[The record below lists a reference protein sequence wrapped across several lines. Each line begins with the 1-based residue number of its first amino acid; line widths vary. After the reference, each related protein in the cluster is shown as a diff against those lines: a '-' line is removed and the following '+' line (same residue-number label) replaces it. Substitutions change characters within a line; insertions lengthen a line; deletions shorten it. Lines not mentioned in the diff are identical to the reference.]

1 MRDMHDGRL
10 VLLAALVCAVGTYAS
25 FALAHHAARA
35 TGTAR
40 LRWGAVSIVSGGCT
54 AWATHFIV
62 LLAFNPGMPAAFDP
76 VLTGI
81 SLASAILGI
90 GAGVAISLRVR
101 RSALQFVAGLVV
113 GVGVT
118 TLHYVGQAAYLV
130 QGLVSWNLW
139 LVTLSIGLSLPTSG
153 LAMMSAS
160 SRSPRVR
167 LAAAPLLLLS
177 IALLHFCGM
186 TAMTLRFDPV
196 RRLPD
201 SAISPDAITPVVAGV
216 SILLILL
223 AVLGLRFEIAAK
235 ARLKQDRRRLRELA
249 DVALEGLLICQGDL
263 VVTANDSVEAM
274 TGHLAGMLSG
284 SHVSSLL
291 PGLDVACMPE
301 REEREIDMVRA
312 DGGTV
317 PVRVLRREVALGHK
331 VQTVLAI
338 RDQRERLKTEAR
350 IHELA
355 YTDALTGIANRTRF
369 FDLLALHM
377 SSRRAADRPCAVMMI
392 DLDRFKYV
400 NDTLGHAAGD
410 MILRMVAERLRSTL
424 RETDVVARLG
434 GDEFAVMQVA
444 AEEADAAFALAS
456 RVIAVVESRP
466 FMIDGQP
473 VHLGASVGIA
483 LCPSDGEDPAE
494 LMQNAD
500 LALYSAKADGRGT
513 FRRYDLSLD
522 EKMRERRAIEA
533 GLRSAIAEGQ
543 LELHYQP
550 LIDAGTGKI
559 TSAEAL
565 VRWNHPER
573 GLIPPIE
580 FIGIAEETGLILPL
594 GEWVLRTACAEAAT
608 WPVDMGVAVNL
619 SPAQFRDK
627 SLVDIIAAAL
637 KSAGL
642 AADRLDL
649 EITEGVLLSDEHA
662 TMQTLNDL
670 VALGIRVSMDDF
682 GTGYSSLSYLRKF
695 PFDKIKI
702 DQSFVNQLPEDEE
715 SAAIVRAIITMAKCL
730 GMSTTVEGVETHAQF
745 AFSVDAGCDTLQGYL
760 ISRPL
765 PKADLAT
772 FVSFGADPKLYP
784 ESGAVFELHQR
795 RYTS

>member
-1 MRDMHDGRL
+1 MDSSLSSVIECMRDMHDGRL
-10 VLLAALVCAVGTYAS
+10 VLLAAVVCAIGTYAS

-35 TGTAR
+35 SGAPR
-40 LRWGAVSIVSGGCT
+40 LQWGAVSIVTSGCT

-62 LLAFNPGMPAAFDP
+62 LLAFKPGMPAAFDP
-76 VLTGI
+76 MLTGI
-81 SLASAILGI
+81 SLACAILGI

-101 RSALQFVAGLVV
+101 RRAWQFVAGLVV
-113 GVGVT
+113 GLGVT

-130 QGLVSWNLW
+130 QGIVAWNMGLVA
-139 LVTLSIGLSLPTSG
+139 LSIAVSLPTSG
-153 LAMMSAS
+153 LAMIAAG

-167 LAAAPLLLLS
+167 LAAPPLLLLS

-186 TAMTLRFDPV
+186 AAMTLRFDPS
-196 RRLPD
+196 RRLPAD
-201 SAISPDAITPVVAGV
+201 AITPDAITPVVAGV
-216 SILLILL
+216 SLLLIVL
-223 AVLGLRFEIAAK
+223 AMLGLRFEIAAK

-249 DVALEGLLICQGDL
+249 DVALEGLLICQGDM

-274 TGHLAGMLSG
+274 TGHVAGALAG

-291 PGLDVACMPE
+291 PGLDVASMPE
-301 REEREIDMVRA
+301 REEREIDLVRA
-312 DGGTV
+312 DGGNI

-331 VQTVLAI
+331 VQTVIAI
-338 RDQRERLKTEAR
+338 RDQRERLRTEAR

-355 YTDALTGIANRTRF
+355 YTDALTGIANRPRF
-369 FDLLALHM
+369 FDQLALHTA
-377 SSRRAADRPCAVMMI
+377 SRRAADRPCAVMMI

-410 MILRMVAERLRSTL
+410 MILSMVAERLRSTL
-424 RETDVVARLG
+424 READVVARLG

-444 AEEADAAFALAS
+444 AEELDAAFALAA
-456 RVIAVVESRP
+456 RLVAVVESRP
-466 FMIDGQP
+466 FMVDGQP
-473 VHLGASVGIA
+473 IHLGASVGIA
-483 LCPSDGEDPAE
+483 LCPSDGEDPAD

-500 LALYSAKADGRGT
+500 LALYAAKADGRGT
-513 FRRYDLSLD
+513 FRRYDVSLD

-533 GLRSAIAEGQ
+533 GLRTAIAQGQ

-550 LIDAGTGKI
+550 LVDAATGCI

-573 GLIPPIE
+573 GLIPPAE
-580 FIGIAEETGLILPL
+580 FIGIAEESGLILPL

-608 WPVDMGVAVNL
+608 WPANMGVAINL
-619 SPAQFRDK
+619 SPAQFREK

-637 KSAGL
+637 QSAGL
-642 AADRLDL
+642 AADRLEL
-649 EITEGVLLSDEHA
+649 EITEGVLLSDEQG
-662 TMQTLNDL
+662 TMQTLNEL
-670 VALGIRVSMDDF
+670 VALGVRVSMDDF

-702 DQSFVNQLPEDEE
+702 DQSFVNQLPEDDE

-730 GMSTTVEGVETHAQF
+730 GMTTTVEGVETREQF

-765 PKADLAT
+765 PAAALAS
-772 FVSFGADPKLYP
+772 FVAAGADPALGRVP
-784 ESGAVFELHQR
+784 A
-795 RYTS
+795 

>member
-1 MRDMHDGRL
+1 MTLH
-10 VLLAALVCAVGTYAS
+10 
-25 FALAHHAARA
+25 
-35 TGTAR
+35 
-40 LRWGAVSIVSGGCT
+40 
-54 AWATHFIV
+54 
-62 LLAFNPGMPAAFDP
+62 FNPA
-76 VLTGI
+76 
-81 SLASAILGI
+81 
-90 GAGVAISLRVR
+90 
-101 RSALQFVAGLVV
+101 
-113 GVGVT
+113 
-118 TLHYVGQAAYLV
+118 
-130 QGLVSWNLW
+130 
-139 LVTLSIGLSLPTSG
+139 
-153 LAMMSAS
+153 
-160 SRSPRVR
+160 
-167 LAAAPLLLLS
+167 
-177 IALLHFCGM
+177 
-186 TAMTLRFDPV
+186 

-274 TGHLAGMLSG
+274 TGHLAGTLSG

-291 PGLDVACMPE
+291 PGLDVASMPE
-301 REEREIDMVRA
+301 REEREINMVRA

-331 VQTVLAI
+331 VQTVIAI

-369 FDLLALHM
+369 FDLLALHTA
-377 SSRRAADRPCAVMMI
+377 SRRAADRPCAVMMI

-473 VHLGASVGIA
+473 VYLGASVGIA

-500 LALYSAKADGRGT
+500 LALYGAKADGRGT

-550 LIDAGTGKI
+550 LVDAGTGKI

-608 WPVDMGVAVNL
+608 WPADMGVAVNL
-619 SPAQFRDK
+619 SPAQFREK

-670 VALGIRVSMDDF
+670 VALGVRVSMDDF

-715 SAAIVRAIITMAKCL
+715 SAAIVRAIITMARCL
-730 GMSTTVEGVETHAQF
+730 GMATTVEGVETHAQF

-765 PKADLAT
+765 PKDDLAT
-772 FVSFGADPKLYP
+772 FVSVGADPLLG
-784 ESGAVFELHQR
+784 EIAA
-795 RYTS
+795 